1 LGCMSLAHMRMLA
14 HMPAR
19 LSVASCTN
27 HIIPEIASPISGLT
41 QNTVQ
46 FMKGLDDYFH
56 CKSVGDSLKLPRVT
70 KAITDKFVKI
80 WLMATKANIH
90 SYEEDFKV
98 SFLNQFWDQVLQ
110 SHTRAHINR
119 CKHD

>member
-1 LGCMSLAHMRMLA
+1 MHVSSLHENASSHT
-14 HMPAR
+14 PAC

-27 HIIPEIASPISGLT
+27 HIIPEIALPTFSGLT

-46 FMKGLDDYFH
+46 FLKDMDDYFH
-56 CKSVGDSLKLPRVT
+56 CKSVGDSLQLPRVT

-90 SYEEDFKV
+90 SYEDF
-98 SFLNQFWDQVLQ
+98 
-110 SHTRAHINR
+110 
-119 CKHD
+119 